1 MIGRAGDAPQPAMDD
16 SRRGNRATG
25 RSPPRAR
32 GAASVLRHVALLSLA
47 LGTVAG
53 VPSVHAQGF
62 DELEARLGE
71 HPALEAMRH
80 RSAGLRERATAAEAL
95 PDPVV
100 SFGILNFPLLDP
112 SFSRYLPTSKA
123 VGVRQMFPHRD
134 ARAARAAQA
143 SQSAVRNDAEVDQRF
158 AELRADLIVALVDQ
172 ERVAALRTLLGARD
186 AKYDELAQIVE
197 TEINAGRPVLF
208 RLAEIDVER
217 SDLARAL
224 ADLEAEASRIDARLT
239 DLVGEAVDTP
249 PPPVSLRAWSGEA
262 NAFHAVRVAR
272 AGVSVAETG
281 IDRAEAAWKA
291 NWGVQL
297 TYQQRDY
304 PGDDWV
310 SATAT
315 FTVPFW
321 ADRSQAPA
329 LRAAEADREAARSL
343 FMAAAR
349 QAASRYLTLDAT
361 RAAAEA
367 GIVILEEKIDAIRD
381 QIAAQ
386 LTTYESGTGDYSP
399 ILGGEIAVLR
409 LQGQIVDEQ
418 AGRDRAIARMNALLV
433 GP

>member
-1 MIGRAGDAPQPAMDD
+1 MIGRADGPPQPAMDAP
-16 SRRGNRATG
+16 RLGTRGADRC
-25 RSPPRAR
+25 PHRAR
-32 GAASVLRHVALLSLA
+32 GAASALGHVALLSLA
-47 LGTVAG
+47 LGTVPG

-62 DELEARLGE
+62 DELEARLAG
-71 HPALEAMRH
+71 HPVLEAMRH
-80 RSAGLRERATAAEAL
+80 QSVGLRERATAAEAL

-143 SQSAVRNDAEVDQRF
+143 SQNAVRNDVEIDRRF
-158 AELRADLIVALVDQ
+158 AELRANLIVALIDQ
-172 ERVAALRTLLGARD
+172 ERVAALRALLGARD

-262 NAFHAVRVAR
+262 DAFHAVRVAR

-281 IDRAEAAWKA
+281 IDQAEAAWKA
-291 NWGVQL
+291 NWGVQI

-367 GIVILEEKIDAIRD
+367 GIAILEEKIDAIRD

-386 LTTYESGTGDYSP
+386 LTMYESGTGDYSP

-409 LQGQIVDEQ
+409 LQGQIVDAQ

>member
-1 MIGRAGDAPQPAMDD
+1 MSGRAADPPQPAMDAL
-16 SRRGNRATG
+16 RRATWAAG
-25 RSPPRAR
+25 RCLHRAR
-32 GAASVLRHVALLSLA
+32 TAATALGHVALLSLA
-47 LGTVAG
+47 LGS
-53 VPSVHAQGF
+53 VPGAPAVPAQGF
-62 DELEARLGE
+62 EELEVRLGE

-80 RSAGLRERATAAEAL
+80 QSAGLRERATAAEAL

-100 SFGILNFPLLDP
+100 SLGILNFPLLDP

-134 ARAARAAQA
+134 ARDARAAQA
-143 SQSAVRNDAEVDQRF
+143 SQSAARNDAEIDQRF

-172 ERVAALRTLLGARD
+172 ERVAALRALLGARD

-224 ADLEAEASRIDARLT
+224 ANLDAAAGRIDARLT
-239 DLVGEAVDTP
+239 DLVGGAVDTP

-262 NAFHAVRVAR
+262 DAFHAVRVAR

-281 IDRAEAAWKA
+281 IDRAEAAWRA

-297 TYQQRDY
+297 MYQQRDH

-329 LRAAEADREAARSL
+329 LREAEANREAARSR
-343 FMAAAR
+343 FVAAAR
-349 QAASRYLTLDAT
+349 RASSRYLALEAT
-361 RAAAEA
+361 RAAAES
-367 GIVILEEKIDAIRD
+367 GIAILEEKIDAIRD

-386 LTTYESGTGDYSP
+386 LTMYESGTGDYSP
-399 ILGGEIAVLR
+399 ILGGEIAVLQ

>member
-1 MIGRAGDAPQPAMDD
+1 MNGRAGDPPQPAMDAP
-16 SRRGNRATG
+16 RRGTRGAG
-25 RSPPRAR
+25 DCPRLAR
-32 GAASVLRHVALLSLA
+32 GAASALGHVALLALA
-47 LGTVAG
+47 FGTVPG
-53 VPSVHAQGF
+53 VPATLAQGF

-80 RSAGLRERATAAEAL
+80 QSAGLRERATAAEAL

-112 SFSRYLPTSKA
+112 SFSRYLPTSKS

-134 ARAARAAQA
+134 AREARAAQA
-143 SQSAVRNDAEVDQRF
+143 SQSAARNDAEIDQRF

-172 ERVAALRTLLGARD
+172 ERVAALRALLGARD
-186 AKYDELAQIVE
+186 SKYDELAQIVE

-217 SDLARAL
+217 SDVARAL
-224 ADLEAEASRIDARLT
+224 ADLDAEADQIRARLA
-239 DLVGEAVDTP
+239 DLVGEAAASP
-249 PPPVSLRAWSGEA
+249 PPGLSLRAWSGEA
-262 NAFHAVRVAR
+262 EAFHAVRVAR

-281 IDRAEAAWKA
+281 IDQAEAAWKP

-297 TYQQRDY
+297 MYQQRDA

-329 LRAAEADREAARSL
+329 LREAEANREAARSRHT
-343 FMAAAR
+343 AAAR
-349 QAASRYLTLDAT
+349 
-361 RAAAEA
+361 RAAARYQALEA
-367 GIVILEEKIDAIRD
+367 TRTAAESAAAILEQKINAIRE

-386 LTTYESGTGDYSP
+386 LITYESGAGDYSP
-399 ILGGEIAVLR
+399 ILDGEIAVLR
-409 LQGQIVDEQ
+409 LEGQIVNEQ
-418 AGRDRAIARMNALLV
+418 ARRDRAVARMNALLV